1 MIVRPLTSRISAF
14 AGALT
19 ASRGPAAVMRSPSI
33 ITAASVT
40 GAAPVPSIRVAPVK
54 TRIIVRSFLVDFVAW
69 GNPRPSIGPGRTG
82 G

>member
-1 MIVRPLTSRISAF
+1 
-14 AGALT
+14 
-19 ASRGPAAVMRSPSI
+19 
-33 ITAASVT
+33 
-40 GAAPVPSIRVAPVK
+40 VPSIRVAPVK